1 MTGQTMTIQRN
12 DPLILSERLAEYFRP
27 YPAKVLAR
35 TIDCTESTAENF
47 RLART
52 WPSARHWKLIVQ
64 AFGRDVL
71 AAVFDPE
78 INDTLARLNREQRQ
92 LEERLDEIRARARKA
107 AGDMEG
113 LSERRDAALDRASVD
128 PNTIDLFDTDQTDLR
143 KRA

>member
-1 MTGQTMTIQRN
+1 MTDLSMTIQRD

-71 AAVFDPE
+71 AAVFEPE
-78 INDTLARLNREQRQ
+78 ITSTVARLEREALQ
-92 LEERLDEIRARARKA
+92 LEKRHAEIHARRGAA
-107 AGDMEG
+107 AGG
-113 LSERRDAALDRASVD
+113 LAGPEERHFEAVDREEVDADQLALFEERA
-128 PNTIDLFDTDQTDLR
+128 
-143 KRA
+143 

>member
-1 MTGQTMTIQRN
+1 MGQAMTIQRD

-78 INDTLARLNREQRQ
+78 INDVLARLNREQRQ
-92 LEERLDEIRARARKA
+92 LEERLDEIRTRARKA
-107 AGDMEG
+107 AGDLEG
-113 LSERRDAALDRASVD
+113 PEQRRDATDDREAVDADQLALFEERV
-128 PNTIDLFDTDQTDLR
+128 
-143 KRA
+143 